1 MLGVRVDEVE
11 SGEAESGEAESGK
24 AESGED
30 ESGEAGVMLEDI
42 EMGDWGMIWL
52 AWEIDGGEVMIGV
65 WWVGVGACLG
75 MV

>member
-11 SGEAESGEAESGK
+11 SGEA
-24 AESGED
+24 
-30 ESGEAGVMLEDI
+30 GVMLEDVN
-42 EMGDWGMIWL
+42 MGDWEMIWL

-65 WWVGVGACLG
+65 RWVGVGACLG